1 MIRSLRLLRLALLG
15 LVLAW
20 AMPAPAQNFEGLDS
34 SSSKKKKR
42 GKNNSS
48 SKKKKRG
55 KKDESPPMEN
65 APITAPIEATPAAP
79 TEAPAPA
86 PTAAPDPVPAP
97 AAPAAQDSGGL
108 GLDLSGDTN
117 KGTAPTMSFDAVDVS
132 GKTADRQKLDVAI
145 SLFKNDQYEQAA
157 MAGYEILTDMNMA
170 GLHVEARYVVAKAL
184 YRMGLYHSSLGEF
197 SKILAVGP
205 QTKFFKTSLEWLF
218 FISRKTKNEQVILDE
233 IARYANHEFPEKFRS
248 EFYYL
253 LARYHFVRGRA
264 LDQVGQQA
272 QADRSFEEVKRL
284 ATVIPRTDAF
294 YPRVKF
300 LEGLA
305 HFRNGSKE
313 GTAAAR
319 RADNNMVSSV
329 EAMKEVVRLTRPTG
343 TKTAEQA
350 SLDQSLRELAFMQ
363 LARTHYGMQQNRYA
377 IFYFGKIERG
387 TNQWLEAL
395 FESSWANYRVGQY
408 EQALGNLITLSSPF
422 FRDEYFPEALILKAV
437 IYYENCRYR
446 ESSLI
451 LQDFERTYLPVH
463 DQLQLLVS
471 KNMEAGEYYGVLSEV
486 QKKNREG
493 LEKNGTDVILERIL
507 RLALTDQDL
516 KKTNDSILELEGEM
530 DVFSEKGDTFKYS
543 ELSKELLEGLKT
555 QRTALI
561 EKAGIMS
568 KGKLETEL
576 LALKQLLANGLRI
589 KFETTSKEKE
599 FLEEQLKAGG
609 KTAIVKKYRYTVAVA
624 DDQLYWPYEGE
635 YWRDELGTYQ
645 YTLTKGCIERDSP
658 NRDIQATESSSL

>member
-1 MIRSLRLLRLALLG
+1 
-15 LVLAW
+15 
-20 AMPAPAQNFEGLDS
+20 
-34 SSSKKKKR
+34 
-42 GKNNSS
+42 
-48 SKKKKRG
+48 
-55 KKDESPPMEN
+55 
-65 APITAPIEATPAAP
+65 
-79 TEAPAPA
+79 
-86 PTAAPDPVPAP
+86 VPAP
-97 AAPAAQDSGGL
+97 AAPTEQQSGGF
-108 GLDLSGDTN
+108 GLDLSGDPP
-117 KGTAPTMSFDAVDVS
+117 KGSSNTMTFDAVDVS
-132 GKTADRQKLDVAI
+132 GNSAERQKLDVAV

-157 MAGYEILTDMNMA
+157 MAGYEIVKDPKMG
-170 GLHVEARYVVAKAL
+170 GLQVEARYVVAKAL

-218 FISRKTKNEQVILDE
+218 FISRKTKNVTVILDE

-264 LDQVGQQA
+264 LDQVGQGD
-272 QADRSFEEVKRL
+272 QADKSFEEVKRL
-284 ATVIPRTDAF
+284 ATVIPRADSF

-305 HFRNGSKE
+305 HFRNGGKVRS
-313 GTAAAR
+313 ADAR
-319 RADNNMVSSV
+319 RGDTNMVASV
-329 EAMKEVVRLTRPTG
+329 EAMKEVIRLTRPG
-343 TKTAEQA
+343 GGKTAEQVGV
-350 SLDQSLRELAFMQ
+350 DQALRELAFMQ

-422 FRDEYFPEALILKAV
+422 FREEYVPEALILKAV

-451 LQDFERTYLPVH
+451 LQDFDNTYTPVH
-463 DQLQLLVS
+463 DQLELLVKKGMDAS
-471 KNMEAGEYYGVLSEV
+471 EYYGVLSEV
-486 QKKNREG
+486 QKKNKEGREKG
-493 LEKNGTDVILERIL
+493 GTDIILERIL

-516 KKTNDSILELEGEM
+516 RKTNDSILELEGEL
-530 DVFSEKGDTFKYS
+530 DAFSEKGDTFKYS
-543 ELSKELLEGLKT
+543 ELSKELLEGLKE
-555 QRTALI
+555 QRTAII
-561 EKAGIMS
+561 EKAGIMA

-589 KFETTSKEKE
+589 KFETTTKEKE

-609 KTAIVKKYRYTVAVA
+609 KTAIVKKYRFSVAVA

-645 YTLTKGCIERDSP
+645 YTLTKGCIEREGA
-658 NRDIQATESSSL
+658 NRNVETASEAQ